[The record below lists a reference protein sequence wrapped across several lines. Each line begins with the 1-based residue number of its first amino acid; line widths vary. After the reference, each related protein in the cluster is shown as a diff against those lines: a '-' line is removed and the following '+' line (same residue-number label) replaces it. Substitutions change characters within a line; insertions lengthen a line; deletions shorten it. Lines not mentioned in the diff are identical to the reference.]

1 LLFGGHLGPER
12 PSESDA
18 EPAEFG
24 PRQALPVA
32 KFCVVD
38 LAARTA
44 RSRQP
49 LANFL
54 HPDPI
59 ALHFTDDGALFGIFD
74 PAAEAESV
82 ASIFAVLGEVAP

>member
-1 LLFGGHLGPER
+1 MSVCACACLLVRSFGLH
-12 PSESDA
+12 
-18 EPAEFG
+18 
-24 PRQALPVA
+24 
-32 KFCVVD
+32 
-38 LAARTA
+38 
-44 RSRQP
+44 
-49 LANFL
+49 FL